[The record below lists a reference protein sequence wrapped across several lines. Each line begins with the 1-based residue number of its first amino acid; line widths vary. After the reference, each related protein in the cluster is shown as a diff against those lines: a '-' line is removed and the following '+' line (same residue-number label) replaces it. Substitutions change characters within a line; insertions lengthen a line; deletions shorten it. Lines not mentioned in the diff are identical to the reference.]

1 MIHTPPSPA
10 TPPPAPAETKAERT
24 ERQARALREMQAI
37 ILSVARA
44 EEQVALARAAQAM
57 NAAEAGV
64 PPAPGS
70 RPAQRDG
77 ADPALSISRI
87 ARALRL
93 TLAMENQLYDDLAAE
108 PVAPAKSPAAPKPE
122 PSAEDA
128 RREAAG
134 IRGCILGSTIVPVV
148 EQAIQ
153 DAEDPEGDGSDTER
167 RLDHLHER
175 LVDEDEIVSFGT
187 LPIGASIARIC
198 ADLGLTPDWSLWE
211 DEDWAIEEARTDA
224 PGSPYATSSRQPSER
239 RETNGSP
246 SGGAAREAGGGGLQT
261 GPESATRPL
270 HHASR
275 GPPPP
280 VGEELGRNGVAVSLD
295 SHPP

>member
-1 MIHTPPSPA
+1 
-10 TPPPAPAETKAERT
+10 
-24 ERQARALREMQAI
+24 
-37 ILSVARA
+37 VAQK
-44 EEQVALARAAQAM
+44 E
-57 NAAEAGV
+57 
-64 PPAPGS
+64 
-70 RPAQRDG
+70 G
-77 ADPALSISRI
+77 ADPGLSISRI
-87 ARALRL
+87 ARTLRL

-108 PVAPAKSPAAPKPE
+108 PVAPATRKPG
-122 PSAEDA
+122 PSAEA
-128 RREAAG
+128 QRREAAG
-134 IRGCILGSTIVPVV
+134 IRGCILGSTIVPVI
-148 EQAIQ
+148 EQAIAA
-153 DAEDPEGDGSDTER
+153 AEDPEGDGSDTER

-175 LVDEDEIVSFGT
+175 LVDEDEVVSFGT

-211 DEDWAIEEARTDA
+211 DEDWAIEEAQTDA

-275 GPPPP
+275 GPPSP